1 MHSLQERVE
10 EERQKVVAEI
20 KELHQF
26 VERQEQLLLGQLAK
40 LDQEIVRRQEEN
52 IAKILEEISSV
63 GEQIREL
70 EEKCQQ
76 PAYELLQVRT
86 PGKTGGLEHH
96 RCHQPRGQIHPKCSF
111 KTINLRSF

>member
-1 MHSLQERVE
+1 M
-10 EERQKVVAEI
+10 AEI

-52 IAKILEEISSV
+52 VAKLSEEISSV

-70 EEKCQQ
+70 EERCQQ
-76 PAYELLQVRT
+76 PAYELLQVRA
-86 PGKTGGLEHH
+86 PGKTAGLQHH
-96 RCHQPRGQIHPKCSF
+96 RCHQPRGHIRPNCSF
-111 KTINLRSF
+111 